1 VSGHRWKFV
10 RVGGFDQVSLTTGAD
25 LVALGQ
31 LDLKLWVAL
40 ACPTKGLEF
49 DARTLALIDS
59 DNDGRIHAQELIDAA
74 AWAGTMLADVE
85 VLARGTDALPLDAIA
100 KTPEGTLLRDTAR
113 ALLRS
118 VGKSDATAITVAES
132 SAAVEA
138 FAKQPFNGDGI
149 LTPASTDDAALRE
162 AITDILAC
170 GPGATDKSGQP
181 GVDAARVEAFFA
193 DVAAYTAWVA
203 AGTDA
208 AVNPLGDASEAAFSA
223 YEAARAK
230 VDDYFARC
238 RVAGF
243 DARAV
248 GALNRSE
255 TDYAAIAAAELA
267 PGTSE
272 LTGFPLAQIAGGKA
286 LPLVDG
292 VNPAWAARIE
302 ALRTQVVGPVLGAAA
317 SKTEL
322 READWQ
328 AIRARFAPREAWLA
342 SKAGASVA
350 ALSAARLAALGKP
363 AVRSGI
369 DALFAREKETEP
381 LATAIGCVEKL
392 AHFVRDLLPF
402 ARNFVSFEDFYDRT
416 KRAAFQVG
424 TLYLDTR
431 ACSLCVRVD
440 DDGRHAE
447 MAPRANTCLVY
458 CQCTSGSGE
467 TMSIA
472 AAMTAGDVDNLIVGR
487 NGLFYDREGNGWDAT
502 VTRIV
507 DAPISVRQAFWAPY
521 KKGVRMLEEFVA
533 KRAAEAEAAADAKVS
548 GAVDAT
554 TTAAVAGAPAPGA
567 APAPAAPPKPLDV
580 GVVAALGVAVGGL
593 TAAFGALLSAFF
605 GLGIWMPFG
614 VLGLLLVISGPSMAI
629 AWMKLRRRN
638 LGPLLDAN
646 GWALNAQA
654 RVNVAFGESLTQL
667 AALPPGATR
676 TVSDPFADKRRPWGL
691 YITLLVVAALAIG
704 WYLGKLDGS
713 LPPAA
718 RSVTVLGSAA
728 PAAPASPASPTAAPA
743 P

>member
-1 VSGHRWKFV
+1 MAGHRWKFV

-25 LVALGQ
+25 LVALGE

-49 DARTLALIDS
+49 DARTLALIDT
-59 DNDGRIHAQELIDAA
+59 DNDGRIHAQELITAVE
-74 AWAGTMLADVE
+74 WAGSMLADVE
-85 VLARGTDALPLDAIA
+85 VLARSTDALPLDAIA
-100 KTPEGTLLRDTAR
+100 KTSEGNLLRDTAR

-118 VGKSDATAITVAES
+118 LGKPDAAAITVAES
-132 SAAVEA
+132 SAAVDA

-149 LTPASTDDAALRE
+149 VTPGSTEDAALRE
-162 AITDILAC
+162 ALADILAC
-170 GPGATDKSGQP
+170 GPAATDKSGHP
-181 GVDAARVEAFFA
+181 GIDAARVEAFFG
-193 DVAAYTAWVA
+193 DVAAHTAWLA

-208 AVNPLGDASEAAFSA
+208 AVKPLGDATEGAFAA
-223 YEAARAK
+223 YEAVRAK

-255 TDYAAIAAAELA
+255 SDYATFAAAELA
-267 PGTSE
+267 PGTNE
-272 LTGFPLAQIAGGKA
+272 LAGFPLAQIAAGKA
-286 LPLVDG
+286 LPLGDG

-302 ALRTQVVGPVLGAAA
+302 ALRAQVVGPVLGATA

-328 AIRARFAPREAWLA
+328 TLRARFAPREAWLA
-342 SKAGASVA
+342 DQKGASVA
-350 ALSAARLAALGKP
+350 SLSQARLTALSAP
-363 AVRSGI
+363 AIRQGI
-369 DALFAREKETEP
+369 DALFVREKEAEP

-402 ARNFVSFEDFYDRT
+402 ARNFVSFEDFYGRE
-416 KRAAFQVG
+416 KRATFQIG

-431 ACSLCVRVD
+431 ACELCVRVD

-458 CQCTSGSGE
+458 CQCTSATGE

-487 NGLFYDREGNGWDAT
+487 NGLFYDRAGNGWDAT

-507 DAPISVRQAFWAPY
+507 DAPISVRQAFWSPY
-521 KKGVRMLEEFVA
+521 KKGLRMVEEFVA
-533 KRAAEAEAAADAKVS
+533 KRAADAAAASESKVS

-554 TTAAVAGAPAPGA
+554 TTAATTGAPSPAA
-567 APAPAAPPKPLDV
+567 APAPAASPKPLDI
-580 GVVAALGVAVGGL
+580 GILAAFGVAVGGL
-593 TAAFGALLSAFF
+593 SAAFGALLSAFF
-605 GLGIWMPFG
+605 GLGIWMPLG

-654 RVNVAFGESLTQL
+654 LVNVAFGESLTRL
-667 AALPPGATR
+667 AMLPPGSTR
-676 TVSDPFADKRRPWGL
+676 TVSDPFADKRRPWGF
-691 YITLLVVAALAIG
+691 YVALLVVAALAIG
-704 WYLGKLDGS
+704 WYLGKLDGY

-718 RSVTVLGSAA
+718 RSVTVLGSSA
-728 PAAPASPASPTAAPA
+728 PAAPSAAPPA
-743 P
+743 ATP

>member
-1 VSGHRWKFV
+1 MAGHRWKFV

-25 LVALGQ
+25 LVALGE

-49 DARTLALIDS
+49 DARTLALIDT
-59 DNDGRIHAQELIDAA
+59 DGDGRIHAQELITAVE
-74 AWAGTMLADVE
+74 WAGSMLADVE

-100 KTPEGTLLRDTAR
+100 KTSEGNLLRDTAR

-118 VGKSDATAITVAES
+118 LGKADATAISVTES
-132 SAAVEA
+132 SHAVDA

-149 LTPASTDDAALRE
+149 VTPESTDDAALRE

-170 GPGATDKSGQP
+170 GPASTDKSGSP

-193 DVAAYTAWVA
+193 DVAARSAWLA
-203 AGTDA
+203 AGAADA
-208 AVNPLGDASEAAFSA
+208 AVHPLGDATEGAFAA
-223 YEAARAK
+223 YEAVRAK

-248 GALNRSE
+248 GALNRNES
-255 TDYAAIAAAELA
+255 DYAAIAAAELA

-272 LTGFPLAQIAGGKA
+272 LAGFPLAQIAAGKA
-286 LPLVDG
+286 LPLGDG
-292 VNPAWAARIE
+292 VNPAWAARVE

-317 SKTEL
+317 PKTEL

-342 SKAGASVA
+342 DAKGASVA
-350 ALSAARLAALGKP
+350 ALSQARLTGLSAP
-363 AVRSGI
+363 AIRQGI
-369 DALFAREKETEP
+369 DALFVREKEAEP

-402 ARNFVSFEDFYDRT
+402 ARNFASFEDFYGRE
-416 KRAAFQVG
+416 KRATFQIG

-431 ACSLCVRVD
+431 ACELCVRVD

-458 CQCTSGSGE
+458 CQCTSATGE

-487 NGLFYDREGNGWDAT
+487 NGLFYDLEGNGWDAT

-507 DAPISVRQAFWAPY
+507 DAPISVRQAFWSPY
-521 KKGVRMLEEFVA
+521 KKALRMIEEFVA
-533 KRAAEAEAAADAKVS
+533 KRAADAESAADAKVT
-548 GAVDAT
+548 GAVDTT

-567 APAPAAPPKPLDV
+567 APAPAAAPKPLDI
-580 GVVAALGVAVGGL
+580 GIVAALGVAVGGL
-593 TAAFGALLSAFF
+593 SAAFGALLSAFF
-605 GLGIWMPFG
+605 GLGIWMPLG

-654 RVNVAFGESLTQL
+654 RVNVAFGESLTRL
-667 AALPPGATR
+667 ATLPPGSTR
-676 TVSDPFADKRRPWGL
+676 TVSDPFADKRRPWGF
-691 YITLLVVAALAIG
+691 YVALLVVAALAIG
-704 WYLGKLDGS
+704 WYLGKLDGY

-718 RSVTVLGSAA
+718 RSVTVLGSSA
-728 PAAPASPASPTAAPA
+728 PATPATTPTAATP
-743 P
+743 